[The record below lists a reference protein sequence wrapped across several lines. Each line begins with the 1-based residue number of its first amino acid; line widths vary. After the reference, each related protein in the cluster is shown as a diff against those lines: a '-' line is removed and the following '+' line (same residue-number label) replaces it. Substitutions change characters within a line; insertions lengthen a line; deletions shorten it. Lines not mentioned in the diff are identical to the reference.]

1 MGKSRIMLLIV
12 LVVIGIALM
21 TIDVIPFNTSSDQ
34 DMIEVKNISQ
44 EISAIKNRTNFK
56 NILNKDTSGYI
67 IEISGTNFLKASG
80 DDFYPYMSKNS
91 GALFSDL
98 YYYSIGKDSFATIDI
113 NLKNTEATKVDL
125 VESEELQK
133 ICNKGLS
140 KLPDSSLVC
149 FFKVDK

>member
-1 MGKSRIMLLIV
+1 MGKLRIMLLIV

-21 TIDVIPFNTSSDQ
+21 IIDVIPFNTSSDQ
-34 DMIEVKNISQ
+34 DMVEVKNISQ

-67 IEISGTNFLKASG
+67 VEISGINFLKASG

-98 YYYSIGKDSFATIDI
+98 HYYSDGIDNFVTFMI
-113 NLKNTEATKVDL
+113 YLGGTEADEVDL
-125 VESEELQK
+125 EGSESLKK
-133 ICNKGLS
+133 ICDEFLKE
-140 KLPDSSLVC
+140 LPGPVLFC
-149 FFKVDK
+149 QFKVE